1 MFIRIASSF
10 LNSARELVSTM
21 CDGKEFQ
28 SFVAVG
34 MKENGWQSILEKGM
48 KNLF

>member
-1 MFIRIASSF
+1 MLIRIASCF

-28 SFVAVG
+28 SFVAVEI
-34 MKENGWQSILEKGM
+34 KETDNNQ
-48 KNLF
+48 F